1 VERPDSSTDAAT
13 AAEKEVRAETRQ
25 TPKRRLRSIAV
36 RLMLRLQGSR
46 RYRRLARVLA
56 GDCTVTCATEGERP
70 RLAERRPETGHPESG
85 PHADVMAFVAE
96 RRGRIVGWAYLVVGD
111 AQSRFPGPWLFRL
124 HVVGRY
130 RGTGI
135 GERLA
140 RRAVESGRAQDFDY
154 VSLMVNE
161 SNVAASM
168 LYRRLGF
175 VVADDALSVAR
186 MDEAFRRYGVRR
198 LVMRAPL
205 S

>member
-1 VERPDSSTDAAT
+1 
-13 AAEKEVRAETRQ
+13 
-25 TPKRRLRSIAV
+25 
-36 RLMLRLQGSR
+36 MLRLQGSR

-56 GDCTVTCATEGERP
+56 GDCTVRCVNEGERS
-70 RLAERRPETGHPESG
+70 RLAERHPETGHPESG
-85 PHADVMAFVAE
+85 PHSEVMAFVAE

-111 AQSRFPGPWLFRL
+111 AHSRFPGPWLFRL

-140 RRAVESGRAQDFDY
+140 RRAVESGRAQGFDC
-154 VSLMVNE
+154 VWLMVNA
-161 SNVAASM
+161 SNVAATT

-175 VVADDALSVAR
+175 VAADDALSAAR
-186 MDEAFRRYGVRR
+186 VDEAFRRYGARR